1 MANPRAATGSNFA
14 RIGHLRAQ
22 LATQI
27 HSIVLL
33 DAELIIARAE
43 FARCVV
49 RHDGLME
56 LLRPQPLTAGL
67 QQVHTTVAGNEHG
80 SGVTAHF
87 NVAIASLQA
96 GLDALQVDS
105 GQHSSRKQAKHKPQR
120 DEAWLDTAVFTA
132 FFTYVE
138 VAESNEKDS
147 NGHIKCSHCSQYVAQ
162 FGVGSCNHKVCYDC
176 ALTGGT
182 FHGDGTCLVCEAH
195 MPFIVFTDDCTK
207 FYSIY
212 NSEENSRQDA
222 DLRIFSTAQG
232 SLIAAMTLLRFA
244 CPEDCPHELRLGW
257 EDLRRRLL
265 IEHDRYL
272 CKHCAS
278 AKGLSVREQTMFTLQ
293 ELRMHL
299 RTVHAKQPHVLEQH
313 SDILAG
319 PSADLRPT
327 GIKAARY
334 LASWEQFDHIYPNG
348 IMGPRMVTKDDH
360 ASRIY
365 QPEFLLQFRRVC
377 KRKPASDWG
386 QRRAELGQAFGRSG
400 GCLRRKKARQAAAK
414 AAAKVALRLEKKQLK
429 AARKERAKEAANNG
443 GRTAKGQR
451 F

>member
-1 MANPRAATGSNFA
+1 MEGSKSPAELCWPLADPKATTAQRGDISEEDISRNCETDSVTAHAQVQPPVSSESLGQTVAHLHHDLADEMANPRAATGFNSA

-56 LLRPQPLTAGL
+56 VLRPQPLTAGL
-67 QQVHTTVAGNEHG
+67 QQVHTTVVGNEHG
-80 SGVTAHF
+80 SGVTAHI

-105 GQHSSRKQAKHKPQR
+105 GQYSSRKQAKHKPQR
-120 DEAWLDTAVFTA
+120 EEAWLDTAVFTA

-162 FGVGSCNHKVCYDC
+162 FGFGSCNHKVCYDC

-212 NSEENSRQDA
+212 TSEEDSRQDA

-244 CPEDCPHELRLGW
+244 CPENCPHELRLGW
-257 EDLRRRLL
+257 EDLRRHLL

-299 RTVHAKQPHVLEQH
+299 H
-313 SDILAG
+313 
-319 PSADLRPT
+319 RP
-327 GIKAARY
+327 
-334 LASWEQFDHIYPNG
+334 
-348 IMGPRMVTKDDH
+348 
-360 ASRIY
+360 
-365 QPEFLLQFRRVC
+365 
-377 KRKPASDWG
+377 
-386 QRRAELGQAFGRSG
+386 
-400 GCLRRKKARQAAAK
+400 RQAASRAR
-414 AAAKVALRLEKKQLK
+414 AA
-429 AARKERAKEAANNG
+429 
-443 GRTAKGQR
+443 
-451 F
+451 

>member
-1 MANPRAATGSNFA
+1 MANPRAATGFNSA

-56 LLRPQPLTAGL
+56 VLRPQPLTAGL
-67 QQVHTTVAGNEHG
+67 QQVHTTVVGNEHG
-80 SGVTAHF
+80 SGVTAHI

-105 GQHSSRKQAKHKPQR
+105 GQYSSRKQAKHKPQR
-120 DEAWLDTAVFTA
+120 EEAWLDTAVFTA

-162 FGVGSCNHKVCYDC
+162 FGFGSCNHKVCYDC

-212 NSEENSRQDA
+212 TSEEDSRQDA

-244 CPEDCPHELRLGW
+244 CPENCPHELRLGW
-257 EDLRRRLL
+257 EDLRRHLL

-278 AKGLSVREQTMFTLQ
+278 AKGLS
-293 ELRMHL
+293 
-299 RTVHAKQPHVLEQH
+299 PHVLEQH

-348 IMGPRMVTKDDH
+348 IMGPRMVTKNDH
-360 ASRIY
+360 APRIY

-377 KRKPASDWG
+377 KHKPASDWG